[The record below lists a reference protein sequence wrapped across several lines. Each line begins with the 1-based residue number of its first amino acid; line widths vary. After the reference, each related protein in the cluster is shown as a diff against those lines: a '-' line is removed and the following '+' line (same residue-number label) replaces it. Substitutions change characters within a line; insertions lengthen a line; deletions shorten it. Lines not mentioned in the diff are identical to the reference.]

1 MADLVA
7 LSRPEH
13 VGDIPF
19 LVNSVQTLP
28 TRGGILPSDYHYY
41 GLLLEVE
48 MRDTVAV
55 ANMASEHAD
64 SPYSIVDQ
72 VSISGLH
79 RVRKQTETFYQ
90 LRGADIRELAL
101 VYGSRA
107 PFTTGAIGVAQAAK
121 DIRFFLPIIFPPER
135 LSLTQQVPYLLDA
148 PNYENLVLTVKW
160 GNGLS
165 FGPDGAG
172 TTHTFVGFG
181 AVNTARCRVHAIF
194 ASFGRNGAPGFVP
207 ARVWRIFQENTTT
220 DLTAGGN
227 NMRLFNILRGN
238 IIRSLLVKFGT
249 KAVVAAGND
258 AYATLSNVIAAD
270 VRVSRGTNRQ
280 IRHFVDQFALRE
292 YGALNVA
299 ITPDNGY
306 GLIDFAENGDI
317 RSALDTQGLI
327 AGPTGDVDLF
337 LQGSIVGAAT
347 QGALMVTQEIRG
359 TPVGL

>member
-13 VGDIPF
+13 IGDIPF
-19 LVNSVQTLP
+19 AINSTQTLA
-28 TRGGILPSDYHYY
+28 TRGGILPSDFFYY

-55 ANMASEHAD
+55 ANMASENAD

-72 VSISGLH
+72 VIISGLH
-79 RVRKQTETFYQ
+79 RVRKQTETFFQ

-101 VYGSRA
+101 IYGSRA

-121 DIRFFLPIIFPPER
+121 DIRFMLPIIFTPEK
-135 LSLTQQVPYLLDA
+135 LPLIQQVPYLLDA

-160 GNGLS
+160 GDGVS
-165 FGPDGAG
+165 FGPNGAG

-181 AVNTARCRVHAIF
+181 AAATPRCRVHGIF

-207 ARVWRIFQENTTT
+207 ARVWRFMQENTST

-227 NMRLFNILRGN
+227 NLRLFNINRGN
-238 IIRSLLVKFGT
+238 IIRSLLMKFGT
-249 KAVVAAGND
+249 KAAVTANND
-258 AYATLSNVIAAD
+258 AYATYSNVIATD
-270 VRVSRGTNRQ
+270 LRLQRGTNRQ
-280 IRHFVDQFALRE
+280 IRHFVDQFVARE

-306 GLIDFAENGDI
+306 ALIDTAENGDV

-337 LQGSIVGAAT
+337 LQASIAGAAT
-347 QGALMVTQEIRG
+347 QGALMVTHEIRG